1 MTDIGHRRGA
11 TGTESGRL
19 LSDSNMHLRPEL
31 EDQIEHTIASLIA
44 RQNRS
49 PHARPWIGWVNE
61 MPREILTDPI
71 PERPGEC
78 HRLMAEVEG
87 WLTDLG
93 SIPAPLEWTPREII
107 EASDFD
113 HVSALAEAL
122 GINRKP
128 LPPASAILQELS
140 SAAGN
145 TFANAW
151 RWALNKPPIPY
162 DTVVREVAE
171 LEKLTV
177 AVHEAPAAI
186 EERIIRNRFIRILE
200 SMSPEERAELARQ
213 FELIAKEQGRTYYA
227 EAGTGG
233 LLVLANASGFGVYMM
248 ASTVVGAVSHALG
261 LGLAFAF
268 YTTMSKAIS
277 LLIPGGLAAVGA
289 LATYKLT
296 APNRKKMTAAVLHIG
311 AMRAFLADKLEC
323 TKTELRSRQMTLI
336 DRAGPAGEPQ
346 PGGKRTTTGWLRAKS
361 WRWWTV
367 VGMVA
372 GAAATVGAIL
382 RQMIHGGL

>member
-113 HVSALAEAL
+113 HVSAWPKPWASTGNHSRQRPQYYRSYPAL
-122 GINRKP
+122 RVIP
-128 LPPASAILQELS
+128 LPTL
-140 SAAGN
+140 G
-145 TFANAW
+145 
-151 RWALNKPPIPY
+151 
-162 DTVVREVAE
+162 V
-171 LEKLTV
+171 
-177 AVHEAPAAI
+177 
-186 EERIIRNRFIRILE
+186 
-200 SMSPEERAELARQ
+200 
-213 FELIAKEQGRTYYA
+213 
-227 EAGTGG
+227 G
-233 LLVLANASGFGVYMM
+233 L
-248 ASTVVGAVSHALG
+248 
-261 LGLAFAF
+261 
-268 YTTMSKAIS
+268 
-277 LLIPGGLAAVGA
+277 
-289 LATYKLT
+289 
-296 APNRKKMTAAVLHIG
+296 
-311 AMRAFLADKLEC
+311 
-323 TKTELRSRQMTLI
+323 
-336 DRAGPAGEPQ
+336 
-346 PGGKRTTTGWLRAKS
+346 
-361 WRWWTV
+361 
-367 VGMVA
+367 
-372 GAAATVGAIL
+372 
-382 RQMIHGGL
+382 